1 MAGRKR
7 PEVRGTSLREAFH
20 VQSRENDEERFERT
34 FKFWSDMVV
43 REQKRT
49 EIWFTQFDARHR
61 VMSRET
67 TRSGLILP

>member
-1 MAGRKR
+1 MKR
-7 PEVRGTSLREAFH
+7 DLNELSNSGATWLFG
-20 VQSRENDEERFERT
+20 N
-34 FKFWSDMVV
+34 K
-43 REQKRT
+43 KRT